1 MSFRSWEGR
10 QRSVGWSSEKAS
22 WRLLERGQGHVKRV
36 SAIFGWGSKGWQRDL
51 QEEPRVSM
59 GAEALRSS
67 AWWVW
72 GEGRTRVQG
81 QSCLAAHLSPLSSFD
96 SLSSH
101 PCLVFSLSAIISIIY
116 HQNGKETSRL
126 TFVPNFLPLYLE
138 LCEFSVSLTSFSA
151 TISCSLCFPESVY
164 YIFPPLLSH
173 CACLWGFPLLSE
185 TLSHSP
191 QANVS
196 NPMLCIKGNERTLGY
211 PMNGGGVDFTSWIK
225 IQFRVR
231 K

>member
-101 PCLVFSLSAIISIIY
+101 PCLVFLSFCYYLHHKSSKWKRNFKINICTQLFTSLSGTVWVFSLSDFFFCHHFLQPLLPRICLLHLPAST
-116 HQNGKETSRL
+116 ESL
-126 TFVPNFLPLYLE
+126 CLPLR
-138 LCEFSVSLTSFSA
+138 VSFTLWNPQSFPSGK
-151 TISCSLCFPESVY
+151 
-164 YIFPPLLSH
+164 
-173 CACLWGFPLLSE
+173 CL
-185 TLSHSP
+185 
-191 QANVS
+191 
-196 NPMLCIKGNERTLGY
+196 
-211 PMNGGGVDFTSWIK
+211 
-225 IQFRVR
+225 
-231 K
+231 